1 MIAEIITIGTEITT
15 GSTLNTNAK
24 YLASKLLD
32 LGIETYYQ
40 TSVDDDPNRLTDVI
54 NIALNR
60 ADLILTT
67 GGLGPTRD
75 DLTKEVISEALGLQ
89 LETDSI
95 MEEKIKDMFSNMN
108 RKMTENN
115 KKQAQKPNGADFIE
129 NTIGTA
135 PGIFINHKNKKIIMM
150 PGPPR
155 EMKLMF
161 EKSIVPLIAEDYHII
176 SKSINTIGIGE
187 SSLET
192 RLLEMNLN
200 TENTSITTFPSE
212 GEVEIK
218 IISKGKDRESLKKEM
233 DITVQKIQDE
243 FGKFIYGYD
252 NVGIENAVVDLL
264 RKKEYRLGLCESCT
278 GGLISSKITAV
289 PGASLVFDRC
299 IVSYSNDCKMEELNV
314 REETLKKYGAV
325 SEETAYEMAK
335 GLIDKSNL
343 NLVLSI
349 TGIAGPDGGTKEKP
363 IGLVYICVMTREKY
377 KVVKYNFNGNRTLI
391 QIRATMAALN
401 EIRKILM
408 E

>member
-40 TSVDDDPNRLTDVI
+40 TSVDDDPNRLTGVM

-75 DLTKEVISEALGLQ
+75 DLTKEVISEALGLH
-89 LETDSI
+89 LETDFI

-115 KKQAQKPNGADFIE
+115 KKQARKPNGADFIE

-161 EKSIVPLIAEDYHII
+161 EKNIVPLIAEDYHII

-200 TENTSITTFPSE
+200 TDNTSITTFPSE

-233 DITVQKIQDE
+233 DITIQKIEDE

-264 RKKEYRLGLCESCT
+264 KKKEYRLGLCESCT

-299 IVSYSNDCKMEELNV
+299 IVCYSNDSKMEELNV

-335 GLIDKSNL
+335 GLMDKSNL

-349 TGIAGPDGGTKEKP
+349 TGIAGPDGGTTEKP